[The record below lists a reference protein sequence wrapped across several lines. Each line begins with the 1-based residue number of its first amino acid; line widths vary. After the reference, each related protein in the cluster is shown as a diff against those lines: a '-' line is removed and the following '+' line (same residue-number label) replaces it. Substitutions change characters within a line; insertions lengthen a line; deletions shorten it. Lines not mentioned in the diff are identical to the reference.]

1 MMNTT
6 TPTNIQK
13 QFKDRHKRP
22 EMPAKEAF
30 QKAIISIYSSVG
42 VKNGTTPKKYANA
55 WEFFQRCSDPEN
67 EALRKLTQELRE
79 LKQKDPEAYKAQRR
93 KRCPAFAVGKWASRG
108 NLAEPSRLLGFDI
121 DGGGEDTHVFN
132 LENASKS
139 PFIARMEQSL
149 GGGGRIWAFSEF
161 AQGRRAEAYQA
172 LCEHFSEV
180 FALPIK
186 NGEEEG
192 GEHIDPATGDI
203 TRLWFP
209 AYTPPNLVY
218 QPETFQIFSLPE
230 DPQPEEKK
238 GHRGGD
244 QPPRGNGKYFHEFT
258 TEEKVNDICR
268 QISERGIDITHGVET
283 WFAKV
288 LLPLAHEYGEG
299 GRHLAH
305 LVSQFHPSYPKDGP
319 GVTDREFSRALAKE
333 RGAVTI
339 GTFLEHARQQG
350 ITFDAQSIIASRRAA
365 QDGKP
370 ASQPAPAAQ
379 GEAGIKI
386 FPPLEMTGKE
396 LPEPSYGSSLQIKDG
411 RYYCPAGKKGN
422 VAVTNFTITPLY
434 LLRDNREPKRV
445 MEITNVKGEKV
456 VICCPVK
463 ALTSLKEFSA
473 IVEGKGNFVP
483 SFSTTQFSII
493 KEYLYEYEEA
503 AEEISVLGHQP
514 ATNHYAFANG
524 VFDGKGFYQA
534 NEYGIVKIE
543 DQRFYLPAF
552 SLVNEDAAQEYH
564 NERKFVFENGKTTFK
579 EWAAQLVKV
588 FGDNAKIGVCF
599 VVAAAFRDIVFSNAN
614 NFPLLFLFGPPKTG
628 KSTFRLAMMRLF
640 GNYTPTDAIG
650 LESASSPKGFARKLA
665 QVKNGLVAFEEYK
678 NKIRPELIG
687 MLKNVY
693 DGIGYER
700 AQTTNDNRTHATLVN
715 SAVILGG
722 QEMPT
727 KENALFS
734 RVTMLTFGKTKF
746 NDQERAAFVELEKT
760 IADGLGN
767 VLLEILQHRET
778 VATEF
783 SRQYAQVY
791 SHLRQDPTTAQMD
804 ERAISNVAALLAPFR
819 ALANLLSFPFDY
831 KDAYGIFRNLVKSQ
845 HEQMAQTNEVN
856 QFWQIFDALEGKSIF
871 KGNHYDVRGESLYI
885 DMKGVF
891 PVYYEQAQRQNVN
904 ALDQTTLE
912 SYLAMQTYFERPQG
926 GDGNG
931 RLKTRITMESNGRKK
946 VTRCLQFR
954 HEDLDLDFLQSIF
967 DNSGQ

>member
-1 MMNTT
+1 MTKIYEN
-6 TPTNIQK
+6 PAISKPQIAS
-13 QFKDRHKRP
+13 
-22 EMPAKEAF
+22 AKEAF
-30 QKAIISIYSSVG
+30 QQATLSIFQSVK
-42 VKNGTTPKKYANA
+42 VNNGTEPEEYANA

-67 EALRKLTQELRE
+67 EALAKLTQELRE
-79 LKQKDPEAYKAQRR
+79 IKRKEGKEAYRDERR
-93 KRCPAFAVGKWASRG
+93 KRCPAFSVGKWASRG
-108 NLAEPSRLLGFDI
+108 DLEEPSGLLGFDI

-139 PFIARMEQSL
+139 PFIARMQQSL
-149 GGGGRIWAFSEF
+149 GGGGRIWVMAEF
-161 AQGRRAEAYQA
+161 PQERREEAYQA

-186 NGEEEG
+186 NGKEEA
-192 GEHIDPATGDI
+192 GEHIDPVTGDI
-203 TRLWFP
+203 ERLWFP

-218 QPETFQIFSLPE
+218 QPDTFQIFRLPE
-230 DPQPEEKK
+230 GEQLPENLLPAHTLKSKEEEK

-244 QPPRGNGKYFHEFT
+244 QPPPANGKYVHEFT

-268 QISERGIDITHGVET
+268 QISERGIDLTQGVET
-283 WFAKV
+283 WFTKV
-288 LLPLAHEYGEG
+288 LLPLAHQYGEG

-305 LVSQFHPSYPKDGP
+305 LVSQFHRDYRAQD
-319 GVTDREFSRALAKE
+319 TDREFTRALAKE

-339 GTFLEHARQQG
+339 GTFLEHAKQHG
-350 ITFDAQSIIASRRAA
+350 VTLDAPSIIASRRAA
-365 QDGKP
+365 QDGKA
-370 ASQPAPAAQ
+370 ASQPAPAAL
-379 GEAGIKI
+379 GDAGIKI
-386 FPPLEMTGKE
+386 FPPLEMAGKE
-396 LPEPSYGSSLQIKDG
+396 LPEPTYDSSLQIKGG

-434 LLRDNREPKRV
+434 LLRDSREPKRV

-514 ATNHYAFANG
+514 ATNHYAFSNG

-534 NEYGIVKIE
+534 NEYGIVKIG

-552 SLVNEDAAQEYH
+552 SLVNEDAKQEYH
-564 NERKFVFENGKTTFK
+564 NERKFIFQNGKMSFK

-588 FGDNAKIGVCF
+588 FGDNAKIGICF
-599 VVAAAFRDIVFSNAN
+599 VVAAAFQDIVSSNTKS
-614 NFPLLFLFGPPKTG
+614 FPLLFLFGPPQTG

-640 GNYTPTDAIG
+640 GSYTSTDAIG

-687 MLKNVY
+687 MLKNIY
-693 DGIGYER
+693 DCIGYER
-700 AQTTNDNRTHATLVN
+700 AQTTNDNRTHSTSVN

-734 RVTMLTFGKTKF
+734 RVIMLTFGKTKF
-746 NDQERAAFVELEKT
+746 SDQEMAAFGELEDM

-767 VLLEILQHRET
+767 VLLEILQHREAVT
-778 VATEF
+778 KEF
-783 SRQYAQVY
+783 SRQYDKVV
-791 SHLRQDPTTAQMD
+791 SHLRQDETTAQMS
-804 ERAISNVAALLAPFR
+804 ERTRSNVAALLAPFR
-819 ALANLLSFPFDY
+819 ALSGLLNFPFDY
-831 KDAYGIFRNLVKSQ
+831 KEAYQIFRDRVRAQ
-845 HEQMAQTNEVN
+845 HDQMAQTNEVN

-871 KGNHYDVRGESLYI
+871 RQNHYAIDGESLYI
-885 DMKGVF
+885 DMKRVF
-891 PVYYEQAQRQNVN
+891 PIYYEQAQRQNVN

-912 SYLAMQTYFERPQG
+912 SYLTMQPYFERPQG
-926 GDGNG
+926 GDGKG
-931 RLKTRITMESNGRKK
+931 RLTHRTTLESEGRKK
-946 VTRCLQFR
+946 VTRCLKFQ
-954 HEDLDLDFLQSIF
+954 HKDLDLDFLQPIL
-967 DNSGQ
+967 